1 MHLVCDAVIKEAVHV
16 PPDQVHRGAPANFA
30 ASGLPKGTEHRAS
43 CLQGIRLL
51 LAEDEF
57 TVLGLAKVRSP
68 QLVIVSQDWPTRI
81 RINDGPVERSTAR
94 CSVSVPPEVAQFPY
108 LARDDEH
115 CWAVAQRLPPRAS
128 RSELLSQSQVTQRR
142 LQALAY

>member
-1 MHLVCDAVIKEAVHV
+1 MHLVCDAVVKEAVHV

-30 ASGLPKGTEHRAS
+30 AIGLPECTEHRAS

-57 TVLGLAKVRSP
+57 TVPGLAEVRSP
-68 QLVIVSQDWPTRI
+68 QLIIVSHDRPTRI

-94 CSVSVPPEVAQFPY
+94 CSVSVPPEVAQFSY
-108 LARDDEH
+108 LARDRKIELLL
-115 CWAVAQRLPPRAS
+115 AARLPSTA
-128 RSELLSQSQVTQRR
+128 Q
-142 LQALAY
+142 

>member
-16 PPDQVHRGAPANFA
+16 PPDQVHRGAPANFPA
-30 ASGLPKGTEHRAS
+30 IGLPECTEHRAS

-51 LAEDEF
+51 LAKDEF
-57 TVLGLAKVRSP
+57 TVPNLAEVRSP
-68 QLVIVSQDWPTRI
+68 QLVIVSHDGPTRI
-81 RINDGPVERSTAR
+81 RVNDGPVERSTAR
-94 CSVSVPPEVAQFPY
+94 CSVSVSPEVAQFSY

-128 RSELLSQSQVTQRR
+128 CSELLSEPQVAQRR
-142 LQALAY
+142 L

>member
-1 MHLVCDAVIKEAVHV
+1 MHLVFDAVIKEAVHV

-30 ASGLPKGTEHRAS
+30 SIGLPKCTEHSAS

-57 TVLGLAKVRSP
+57 TVLNFAEVRSP

-81 RINDGPVERSTAR
+81 RVNDGPVERSTAR
-94 CSVSVPPEVAQFPY
+94 CSVSVPPEVAQFPNP
-108 LARDDEH
+108 RGKKQH
-115 CWAVAQRLPPRAS
+115 SWAS
-128 RSELLSQSQVTQRR
+128 
-142 LQALAY
+142 